1 MADEGASNRELLL
14 EACRRNNPELLS
26 SILESFKS
34 SEETAQF
41 LNTATD
47 ALGCGAL
54 HIGAQYGS
62 YEILDML
69 LDQEGV
75 EIDGTERRDGD
86 TCLHKAVRYVNSLS
100 KDEWKEGEA
109 IVDIL
114 VDAGCDPRIR
124 NKAKLRPIDLV
135 DPRNTELR
143 SMLQKAEFTML
154 AGDDIVEEDDDDDG
168 AAGSAS
174 DSE

>member
-1 MADEGASNRELLL
+1 
-14 EACRRNNPELLS
+14 
-26 SILESFKS
+26 
-34 SEETAQF
+34 
-41 LNTATD
+41 
-47 ALGCGAL
+47 
-54 HIGAQYGS
+54 
-62 YEILDML
+62 ML

-114 VDAGCDPRIR
+114 VDAGCDPRYASCSFPRMSTRANAHVSRIR

-143 SMLQKAEFTML
+143 SMLQKAEFTVL
-154 AGDDIVEEDDDDDG
+154 AGDDIVEEDDDDDDG

-174 DSE
+174 DSDSE